1 MKRSSRLI
9 VMISVVVLMT
19 VCVSGYVSTT
29 SSESP
34 PKWNAKEITVDE
46 ARCHIKMVFDVEAI
60 PHYNELKVKLYST
73 NLTPFQVLQFFSN
86 WTCEKGYNCVKV
98 GMLFMDKE
106 FGYLST
112 SYHSGD
118 ACVEYYGFTRGLCA
132 VGIIIVSNGSENCLV
147 VYTSGS
153 IIYYYD
159 ILNYLKGMP

>member
-1 MKRSSRLI
+1 MKRSSKLI

-46 ARCHIKMVFDVEAI
+46 ARSHIKMVFDVEAI
-60 PHYNELKVKLYST
+60 PHYNELIVKLYST

-86 WTCEKGYNCVKV
+86 WTSEKEYNCVKV

-112 SYHSGD
+112 SYYSGD
-118 ACVEYYGFTRGLCA
+118 ACIDYYGYTKELTA
-132 VGIIIVSNGSENCLV
+132 IGIVIVSSGSENCLV
-147 VYTSGS
+147 VYTSGC

-159 ILNYLKGMP
+159 ILNYLRGA